1 MLEAERIDS
10 FPPGNPFHHDAIRM
24 GTNIGSNVVAMFH
37 QHVNERQDTVII
49 VNTET
54 GERMLLKFGEE

>member
-1 MLEAERIDS
+1 MLEAEPITP

-24 GTNIGSNVVAMFH
+24 GINIGSNVVAMFH
-37 QHVNERQDTVII
+37 QHTHERQDTVII

-54 GERMLLKFGEE
+54 GERMLLKFGEQ